1 MSSRLQFIDSSRF
14 MTYSLSNLV
23 TNITEEIHK
32 IECKYGQDNVEFNVK
47 LVSTALNLQLLKM
60 IS

>member
-1 MSSRLQFIDSSRF
+1 

-32 IECKYGQDNVEFNVK
+32 IECKYGQGNVEFNVK